1 MVYSPLT
8 VLGLYLLRLALLTHL
23 LIPLQTSHLRSQT
36 PSCPSAAGGGRP
48 RMFSARFA
56 SSLLLIASVVC
67 LWVAGVVMTAV
78 RCSAANDEVIGC
90 VSLVGADGVVGWVS
104 VFFWGGFLFGKE
116 VFDLLYVF
124 SGGKVGGTF
133 RLVLDCVQL
142 QLRLFTF
149 YFVRNPSIM

>member
-1 MVYSPLT
+1 M
-8 VLGLYLLRLALLTHL
+8 
-23 LIPLQTSHLRSQT
+23 
-36 PSCPSAAGGGRP
+36 
-48 RMFSARFA
+48 
-56 SSLLLIASVVC
+56 
-67 LWVAGVVMTAV
+67 
-78 RCSAANDEVIGC
+78 
-90 VSLVGADGVVGWVS
+90 S

-142 QLRLFTF
+142 PLRLFTF